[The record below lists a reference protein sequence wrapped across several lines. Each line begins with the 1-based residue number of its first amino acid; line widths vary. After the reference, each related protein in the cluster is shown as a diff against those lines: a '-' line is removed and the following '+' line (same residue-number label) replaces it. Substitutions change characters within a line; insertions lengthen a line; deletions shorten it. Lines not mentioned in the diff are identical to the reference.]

1 MDKIVRRHMRKGYC
15 CIFAFIFCYSCS
27 CSDYG
32 DNLGDGYFFRFE
44 AGDLKDILCEI
55 PNGGE
60 IPANVFSYDYNRQF
74 IIAKQKPLL
83 PPDPLYDKEYLYPL
97 GVATV
102 YYWIIIQK
110 EHVVLGPMSLD
121 AFNDAKVKCHV
132 PNDLKLD

>member
-1 MDKIVRRHMRKGYC
+1 M
-15 CIFAFIFCYSCS
+15 F
-27 CSDYG
+27 
-32 DNLGDGYFFRFE
+32 
-44 AGDLKDILCEI
+44 ILCEI

-97 GVATV
+97 GVDTV
-102 YYWIIIQK
+102 YYWIIIKK
-110 EHVVLGPMSLD
+110 EHIVLGPMSLD
-121 AFNDAKVKCHV
+121 AFNDAKVKYHV